1 DEVVDR
7 QKGQSQG
14 VVQGATSR
22 NTVEESPDTP
32 EQNSSAVS
40 LDTWSIERELVE
52 NIGVVAMV
60 CQYGF
65 CVLYGWDVSVWSAP
79 LLFALGIISTQIYVL
94 LIGLISP
101 GDRKVLWILGSVSIL
116 PIVFLIGSKLTW
128 LGFFPENGFA
138 AY

>member
-1 DEVVDR
+1 MFFFGLLHVEAALLYALLIICAFENQR
-7 QKGQSQG
+7 WFKSG
-14 VVQGATSR
+14 VYSG
-22 NTVEESPDTP
+22 
-32 EQNSSAVS
+32 
-40 LDTWSIERELVE
+40 SIERELVE

-79 LLFALGIISTQIYVL
+79 LLFALGIISAQIYVL

-101 GDRKVLWILGSVSIL
+101 GDHKVLWILGSVSIL